1 VLVAWKQPEGFGLEL
16 LLELLE
22 LLPDP
27 ELDVEVE
34 VDASSPLAEP
44 DELPEG
50 SVPLDPFEP
59 PPGEPPEVP
68 GSLEDPF
75 DDG

>member
-1 VLVAWKQPEGFGLEL
+1 MLVAWKQPEGFGLEL
-16 LLELLE
+16 LL
-22 LLPDP
+22 DP
-27 ELDVEVE
+27 ELDVELE

-50 SVPLDPFEP
+50 PELLGPPLEP
-59 PPGEPPEVP
+59 PPVEPPEVP
-68 GSLEDPF
+68 GSLVDPF

>member
-1 VLVAWKQPEGFGLEL
+1 
-16 LLELLE
+16 
-22 LLPDP
+22 
-27 ELDVEVE
+27 

-50 SVPLDPFEP
+50 SEP
-59 PPGEPPEVP
+59 PELPPGEPPEAP
-68 GSLEDPF
+68 GSLDDPF